1 MRTVLLLLFAS
12 AICVFGESFS
22 QEGKLNVLNIHNEF
36 RSQLALGEFSVR
48 GIKKPAA
55 CGMRKMSWSDKLAYS
70 AQTFA
75 ETCPKNHS
83 DVANQGESIFWHYS
97 NTLNKPEEYA
107 SLAPKK
113 WWQEFETNGWDSL
126 IYNHAIQRFKIGH
139 AIQMAWHS
147 TNKVGCGYAKCAVGT
162 PDQTMVV
169 VCRYH
174 QKGNIEGE
182 PIYEQGVTCSKCP
195 AEYQKCPFGL
205 CEKEGVDSD

>member
-55 CGMRKMSWSDKLAYS
+55 CGMRKM
-70 AQTFA
+70 
-75 ETCPKNHS
+75 
-83 DVANQGESIFWHYS
+83 
-97 NTLNKPEEYA
+97 A